1 MNMGVLFG
9 TQGVT
14 GFEPGNY
21 SSLGLERR
29 GEWNRLKL
37 DRKLPKCAAADLA
50 LICMT
55 SRGVGRINLSARWHD
70 LGTNVVAGSA
80 LRAEQET
87 LILAKPGARVTSE
100 RGVWEITWDGLRRV

>member
-1 MNMGVLFG
+1 
-9 TQGVT
+9 
-14 GFEPGNY
+14 
-21 SSLGLERR
+21 
-29 GEWNRLKL
+29 
-37 DRKLPKCAAADLA
+37 

-55 SRGVGRINLSARWHD
+55 SWGVGRINLSARWHD